1 MRNITLISLII
12 LLAGCHHKEKFDAT
26 GTFEATEIIISS
38 EVEGRIL
45 SLDINEGDIVN
56 PLQVVGIIDSTQL
69 YLKKLQL
76 LKSVK
81 SVSSDR
87 PDIAKQIAAT
97 KEQLANQKTEQ
108 RRIQNLIKANAATT
122 KQLDDINSA
131 VIVLERQLDAQL
143 SSLNNRTASLNA
155 QSSSIDVQ
163 IAQVD
168 EMLGYCKVKPYVG
181 GTVLDKFAEE
191 GELAVTGKPLFKIAD
206 LNKMFLRAYVTSAQ
220 LADIK
225 LGDKVRVM
233 AQFGGDRQRDYE
245 GTIYWIASKNE
256 FTPRNIQT
264 VDERAELVYAIKIR
278 VENDGYLKIGGYGE
292 VFFNK

>member
-1 MRNITLISLII
+1 M
-12 LLAGCHHKEKFDAT
+12 DAT
-26 GTFEATEIIISS
+26 GTVEATEIIISS

-87 PDIAKQIAAT
+87 PDITKQIAAT

-143 SSLNNRTASLNA
+143 S
-155 QSSSIDVQ
+155 
-163 IAQVD
+163 
-168 EMLGYCKVKPYVG
+168 
-181 GTVLDKFAEE
+181 
-191 GELAVTGKPLFKIAD
+191 PL
-206 LNKMFLRAYVTSAQ
+206 
-220 LADIK
+220 
-225 LGDKVRVM
+225 
-233 AQFGGDRQRDYE
+233 
-245 GTIYWIASKNE
+245 
-256 FTPRNIQT
+256 P
-264 VDERAELVYAIKIR
+264 
-278 VENDGYLKIGGYGE
+278 
-292 VFFNK
+292 